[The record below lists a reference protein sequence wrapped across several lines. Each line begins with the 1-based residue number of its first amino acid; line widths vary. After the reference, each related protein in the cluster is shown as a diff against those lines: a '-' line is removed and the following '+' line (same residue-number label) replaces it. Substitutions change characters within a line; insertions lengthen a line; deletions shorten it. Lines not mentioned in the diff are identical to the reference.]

1 MQEKN
6 KIDRNE
12 AKIQFFET
20 ISKINKIPARLI
32 RKRRRDREKT
42 QIANIR
48 NERDNFT
55 TDSTDSKMIIRA

>member
-20 ISKINKIPARLI
+20 ISKINKIPAKPEKEI
-32 RKRRRDREKT
+32 GGGRDRNNHYQK
-42 QIANIR
+42 
-48 NERDNFT
+48 
-55 TDSTDSKMIIRA
+55 

>member
-20 ISKINKIPARLI
+20 ISKINKLPARLI
-32 RKRRRDREKT
+32 RKRGRDREKI

-55 TDSTDSKMIIRA
+55 TDSTDIKRIIRA

>member
-20 ISKINKIPARLI
+20 ISKINKLLARLI
-32 RKRRRDREKT
+32 RKRGRDREKT

-55 TDSTDSKMIIRA
+55 TDSTDIKRIIRA

>member
-55 TDSTDSKMIIRA
+55 TDSTDIKG

>member
-20 ISKINKIPARLI
+20 ISKINKIPARLT
-32 RKRRRDREKT
+32 RKRGRDREKT

-55 TDSTDSKMIIRA
+55 TNSTDIKMIMRA

>member
-1 MQEKN
+1 MQGKN

-20 ISKINKIPARLI
+20 ISKINKLLARLI
-32 RKRRRDREKT
+32 RKRGRDREKT

-55 TDSTDSKMIIRA
+55 TDSTDIKRIIWA

>member
-20 ISKINKIPARLI
+20 ISKINKIPARLT
-32 RKRRRDREKT
+32 RKRGRDREKT

-48 NERDNFT
+48 NERDN
-55 TDSTDSKMIIRA
+55 IIMDFKDI

>member
-1 MQEKN
+1 MQAKN

-20 ISKINKIPARLI
+20 ISKINKLPARLI
-32 RKRRRDREKT
+32 RKRGGDRGKI

-55 TDSTDSKMIIRA
+55 TDSTDIKRIIRA

>member
-20 ISKINKIPARLI
+20 ISKINKIPARLT
-32 RKRRRDREKT
+32 RKRGRDREKT
-42 QIANIR
+42 QIANFR
-48 NERDNFT
+48 NERDNIT
-55 TDSTDSKMIIRA
+55 TNSTDIKMIMRA

>member
-20 ISKINKIPARLI
+20 ISKINKLPARLI
-32 RKRRRDREKT
+32 RKRGRDREKT

-48 NERDNFT
+48 NNRGNH
-55 TDSTDSKMIIRA
+55 

>member
-12 AKIQFFET
+12 AKIQFFEI
-20 ISKINKIPARLI
+20 ISKINKLLAILI
-32 RKRRRDREKT
+32 RKRGRDREKT

-55 TDSTDSKMIIRA
+55 TDSTDIKRIIRA

>member
-20 ISKINKIPARLI
+20 ISKINKLPARLI
-32 RKRRRDREKT
+32 RKRGRDREKT

-55 TDSTDSKMIIRA
+55 TDSTDIKRIIRA

>member
-12 AKIQFFET
+12 AKIQFFEI
-20 ISKINKIPARLI
+20 ISKINKLLAILI
-32 RKRRRDREKT
+32 RKRGRDREKT

-55 TDSTDSKMIIRA
+55 TDSTVIKRIIRA

>member
-20 ISKINKIPARLI
+20 ISKINKIPARLT
-32 RKRRRDREKT
+32 RKRGRDREKT
-42 QIANIR
+42 QIANFR

-55 TDSTDSKMIIRA
+55 TNSTDIKMIMRA